1 VARIIVSGLVV
12 AAVIAVTQI
21 RVNRSEGNAEATAIG
36 TLRAISS
43 AQAAYVGL
51 YGGYARSLRVLSAP
65 CAGSS
70 AGMVSPDL
78 GNDPTVKNGYEI
90 RLRVMPPFESDR
102 RDCNG
107 QPIAS
112 TYVATAVPVE
122 RHQGA
127 TNAFAVDQ
135 TQVIWSDDTGV
146 APTPP
151 FHETRTLRQL
161 GSASPRR

>member
-1 VARIIVSGLVV
+1 MARALVAGVVV
-12 AAVIAVTQI
+12 AAVIVVTEL

-43 AQAAYVGL
+43 AQASYVAL

-70 AGMVSPDL
+70 NGMVSPDL

-90 RLRVMPPFESDR
+90 RLLVMPPFESNR

-135 TQVIWSDDTGV
+135 NQVIWYDVTGV